1 MPQSQAP
8 AQLTNVPPKPT
19 CSPAALTIFGGGP
32 DCQDRWNAY
41 NQAVQQRTREE
52 LQLYVNR
59 QKDLASS
66 QAAAPLQQQI
76 ADLNKLVADQQGQ
89 LKKMSE
95 QMQADAIE
103 AKSAEAS
110 AVMQARAAAHTQG
123 LEYGAGIGVG
133 ASLVLFAIIFGIKRA
148 MSNFTVTKKPQAQ
161 GAAVGK

>member
-1 MPQSQAP
+1 MPQSQTS

-59 QKDLASS
+59 QKDLA
-66 QAAAPLQQQI
+66 AAPLQQQI
-76 ADLNKLVADQQGQ
+76 ADLNKLVADQQVQ

-95 QMQADAIE
+95 QMHADAVE

-110 AVMQARAAAHTQG
+110 AVMQARTAAHTQG

-133 ASLVLFAIIFGIKRA
+133 AALVLFAIIFGIKRA
-148 MSNFTVTKKPQAQ
+148 MGNFTVTKKPQAQ
-161 GAAVGK
+161 GAAAGK

>member
-59 QKDLASS
+59 QKDLAS
-66 QAAAPLQQQI
+66 APLQQQI

-95 QMQADAIE
+95 QMQADALE
-103 AKSAEAS
+103 AKSAEAA
-110 AVMQARAAAHTQG
+110 AVVQAKAAARTQG